1 MGYPTEAWFAE
12 YGGCGMSIFGEG
24 GQGFFLLRDM
34 VGNLVLELV
43 ALNTM

>member
-12 YGGCGMSIFGEG
+12 YGGCGMSTFRG
-24 GQGFFLLRDM
+24 GQGIFLLRDM